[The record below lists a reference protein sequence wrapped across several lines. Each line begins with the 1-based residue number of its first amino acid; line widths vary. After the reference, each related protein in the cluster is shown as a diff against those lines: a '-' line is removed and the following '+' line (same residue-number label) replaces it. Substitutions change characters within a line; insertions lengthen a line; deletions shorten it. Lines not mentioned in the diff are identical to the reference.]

1 MMFIFQF
8 LYRNTVSICNEDN
21 INLSAQETA
30 VGTISSPM
38 STNLQSPFEPQFS
51 GSHLMKLFPGGCPSM
66 TGMTPPVSHQA
77 SSPANLFRATN
88 NSTPGSLQTTG
99 GAGGPTY
106 PAEFSNYG
114 PMYSSYYAKQAQA
127 MVANHPSAR

>member
-1 MMFIFQF
+1 MGPI
-8 LYRNTVSICNEDN
+8 
-21 INLSAQETA
+21 
-30 VGTISSPM
+30 SPM
-38 STNLQSPFEPQFS
+38 SSSLQSPFEPQFS
-51 GSHLMKLFPGGCPSM
+51 AGSHLMKLFPGCPTM
-66 TGMTPPVSHQA
+66 TGMTPAVSHQP

-88 NSTPGSLQTTG
+88 TTPGGLQTTG
-99 GAGGPTY
+99 GPGGPTY